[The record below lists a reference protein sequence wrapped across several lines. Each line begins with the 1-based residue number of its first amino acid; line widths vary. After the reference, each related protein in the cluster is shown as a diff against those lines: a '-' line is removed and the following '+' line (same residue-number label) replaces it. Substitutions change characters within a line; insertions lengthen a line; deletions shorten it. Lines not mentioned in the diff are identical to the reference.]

1 MMQGGQASGT
11 ADLDQ
16 LVRSAREQIA
26 AAPDEAT
33 LEQLRIDLLGKKGVM
48 TATLRGLGSLPLDQ
62 RAARGARANAVKNEI
77 ESMLTARA
85 GALADARLETIGERE
100 WMDVTFV
107 PALARRGH
115 LHPLSLIL
123 RDVKAIFS
131 RIGYEVALGPEVED
145 DFHNFEALNIP
156 AEHPARD
163 TMDSFYLEPYPLL
176 LRTHTSPVQIR
187 YMQSHKPPI
196 RIIAPGAVYRRDA
209 TDPSHASQFYQFEG
223 LVVDHDIRL
232 SDLKGTIEYFAR
244 SLFGPDRRIRIVG
257 DHFPFTEP
265 SIAAAVSC
273 GICAGAGC
281 RSCKGGWLEILGAGM
296 VHPQVLRNGGVDPDH
311 YAGFAFGAGLDRL
324 AMLKYNVSDLRLF
337 LENDVRFLRQF

>member
-1 MMQGGQASGT
+1 MTEGVASELERLR
-11 ADLDQ
+11 A
-16 LVRSAREQIA
+16 SARERIQSA
-26 AAPDEAT
+26 ADPKT
-33 LEQLRIDLLGKKGVM
+33 LEALRVSLLGKKREL
-48 TATLRGLGSLPLDQ
+48 TTILRQLGSLPTAE
-62 RAARGARANAVKNEI
+62 RAA
-77 ESMLTARA
+77 A
-85 GALADARLETIGERE
+85 GADANQLKDDIFRWIAERMGGVEAKRHGALGETE
-100 WMDVTFV
+100 WVDVTFV
-107 PALARRGH
+107 PNPVRRGH

-123 RDVKAIFS
+123 REVKAIFS
-131 RIGYEVALGPEVED
+131 RLAYEVALGPQVED
-145 DFHNFEALNIP
+145 ESHNFEALNIP
-156 AEHPARD
+156 QEHPARD
-163 TMDSFYLEPYPLL
+163 EIDSFYVDADELL

-209 TDPSHASQFYQFEG
+209 TDPSHGSQFYQVEG

-244 SLFGPDRRIRIVG
+244 SLFGPERRIRIVG

-265 SIAAAVSC
+265 SIGAAVSC
-273 GICAGAGC
+273 GICGGAGC

-296 VHPQVLRNGGVDPDH
+296 VHPQVLRNGGIDPEH
-311 YAGFAFGAGLDRL
+311 YSGFAFGAGLDRL

>member
-1 MMQGGQASGT
+1 MKQGVASELERLR
-11 ADLDQ
+11 A
-16 LVRSAREQIA
+16 SARERI
-26 AAPDEAT
+26 ESAT
-33 LEQLRIDLLGKKGVM
+33 DQKGLEDLRVGLLGKKG
-48 TATLRGLGSLPLDQ
+48 
-62 RAARGARANAVKNEI
+62 E
-77 ESMLTARA
+77 LTAILRQLGTLPQAERATA
-85 GALADARLETIGERE
+85 GAEANRLKEDIFQWITERMGGLETKRRTALGDTE
-100 WMDVTFV
+100 WVDMSFV
-107 PALARRGH
+107 PNPVRRGH
-115 LHPLSLIL
+115 LHPLTLIL
-123 RDVKAIFS
+123 REVKAIFS
-131 RIGYEVALGPEVED
+131 RLGYEVALGPQVED
-145 DFHNFEALNIP
+145 EFHNFEALNIP
-156 AEHPARD
+156 PEHPARD
-163 TMDSFYLEPYPLL
+163 DMDSFYVEADDLL

-265 SIAAAVSC
+265 SIGAAVSC
-273 GICAGAGC
+273 GICGGAGC

-296 VHPQVLRNGGVDPDH
+296 VHPQVLRNGGIDPEN
-311 YAGFAFGAGLDRL
+311 YSGFAFGAGLDRL
-324 AMLKYNVSDLRLF
+324 AMLKYNVTDLRLF